1 MLSLT
6 NGVPHYPSRIILAV
20 SLSLIICAGAAVV
33 VQGIGSGQMF
43 EDFGAAKRYG
53 LPATYLVFTLIVML
67 PHQGL
72 YPKPEFPIWWWALL
86 VILVISTA
94 GSLFYARQSVLLIN
108 LAQSVALIVG
118 VLIISWA
125 GFSASSWHP
134 RQEYA
139 LLYVIGVT
147 AVASAVMDIPLGPFV
162 SISAPA
168 TLGFLYAAIR
178 LRKGRIFFLLIA
190 GVVGF
195 STISSLVV
203 QNNPSISQ
211 ITQLV
216 VCAIIFIVSILPHPL
231 RLISVIGGLVGAIYI
246 LFSSSII
253 MLMQGEVPSG
263 ENDVT
268 LTHRAYEA
276 ERVEKLVESNA
287 WSSLFGMGPS
297 ATVDLSSSPD
307 RVTLFV
313 SGRDVTAVDDV
324 HFLTSWVLLK
334 FGLLGVIWLV
344 VLAFAMLREGVH
356 VLTPARPAVFDLFLL
371 MFVFAG
377 GISGLPGA
385 TNLFANPLAFL
396 FLGIL
401 IARRRFRVSKKVSF
415 MDPTSTLGDGLYM
428 RMGGKFRR
436 SLAKL

>member
-1 MLSLT
+1 MLHLFS
-6 NGVPHYPSRIILAV
+6 GKPHYASRVILAV
-20 SLSLIICAGAAVV
+20 SLSLLVCAGAAII
-33 VQGIGSGQMF
+33 VQGLGSGQMF

-53 LPATYLVFTLIVML
+53 LPATYVIFTLVMVL
-67 PHQGL
+67 PYRGM
-72 YPKPEFPIWWWALL
+72 YPRPQFPVWWWTLL
-86 VILVISTA
+86 AILTISTA
-94 GSLFYARQSVLLIN
+94 GSFFYVRQSVQIID
-108 LAQSVALIVG
+108 LAQSVALITG
-118 VLIISWA
+118 VLLISWA
-125 GFSASSWHP
+125 GLTAGEWHP

-139 LLYVIGVT
+139 LVYVVGIS
-147 AVASAVMDIPLGPFV
+147 AFSSAVLNIPLGPFV

-168 TLGFLYAAIR
+168 TLGLLYAAIR
-178 LRKGRIFFLLIA
+178 LKKGRIPYLLIA
-190 GVVGF
+190 GFVGF
-195 STISSLVV
+195 STLSSLLE
-203 QNNPSISQ
+203 QRNPSISQ
-211 ITQLV
+211 ITQLI
-216 VCAIIFIVSILPHPL
+216 VCAVLLVVAVLPHPL
-231 RLISVIGGLVGAIYI
+231 RIVSVIGGVIGAVYM
-246 LFSSSII
+246 LFSTSIV
-253 MLMQGEVPSG
+253 MLMKGEAPSS

-276 ERVEKLVESNA
+276 AMVEGMIESNT

-334 FGLLGVIWLV
+334 FGISGVIWLV
-344 VLAFAMLREGVH
+344 LLAIAMVREGAH
-356 VLTPARPAVFDLFLL
+356 ILTPRRPAVFDVILL

-401 IARRRFRVSKKVSF
+401 IARRRLRASKKWATKQIA
-415 MDPTSTLGDGLYM
+415 PTH
-428 RMGGKFRR
+428 K
-436 SLAKL
+436 LAV